1 MEPKPT
7 IIQLSES
14 PSSTGDW
21 GGPSIQGTCTTDHAG
36 RLAMASASTRGH
48 RLEFIGS
55 WPVLTPLQVRL
66 DAGERVE
73 VDVEDWQVV
82 AVGSRTAGGAGARG
96 DGGAGRV
103 AGLRLILVG
112 V

>member
-21 GGPSIQGTCTTDHAG
+21 GRPKHSRDLYDRSCRPVGYGIGLDPWSPP
-36 RLAMASASTRGH
+36 RVH
-48 RLEFIGS
+48 RS

-96 DGGAGRV
+96 NGGAGRV
-103 AGLRLILVG
+103 AAARLILVR